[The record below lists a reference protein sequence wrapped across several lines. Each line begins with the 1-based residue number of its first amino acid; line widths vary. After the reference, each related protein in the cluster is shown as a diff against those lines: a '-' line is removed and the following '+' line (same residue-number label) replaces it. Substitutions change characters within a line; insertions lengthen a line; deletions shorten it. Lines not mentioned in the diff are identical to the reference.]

1 MVHRSLFRTVGTADS
16 FEVLGSDATVLA
28 RGEETDGTYELFVGD
43 FPGGFVLP
51 PHRHPWAEWY
61 FVLDG
66 TLHVTVGRHTEALTT
81 GGFAT
86 IPPRAVHA
94 LATGDHTARV
104 LLWTAGGDALAMFDE
119 MAEHLPAGPPT
130 EELLPQIA
138 ELTAKYGLELVL
150 PQPA

>member
-1 MVHRSLFRTVGTADS
+1 MAYRSLFRTVGTAES
-16 FEVLGSDATVLA
+16 FSVLGTDATVLA
-28 RGEETDGTYELFVGD
+28 RGEDTAGMFELFVGN
-43 FPGGFVLP
+43 FPAGFVLP

-66 TLHVTVGRHTEALTT
+66 ILDVTIGRRTETLTS

-94 LATGDHTARV
+94 LATGDAPV
-104 LLWTAGGDALAMFDE
+104 QALLWTAGGDALAMFDD

-130 EELLPQIA
+130 LELMPQIA
-138 ELTAKYGLELVL
+138 ELTARHGLEMVIPLS
-150 PQPA
+150 A

>member
-1 MVHRSLFRTVGTADS
+1 MAHRSLFRNVDTAES
-16 FEVLGSDATVLA
+16 FEVLGSVATVLA
-28 RGEETDGTYELFVGD
+28 RADETDDTYELFVGD
-43 FPGGFVLP
+43 FPAGFALP

-61 FVLDG
+61 FVLEG

-94 LATGDHTARV
+94 LATGDHSVRV
-104 LLWTAGGDALAMFDE
+104 LLWTADSDALTMFDD

-138 ELTAKYGLELVL
+138 ELTAKYGLEMVL